1 MMGILGLL
9 VFGGGGILNWGGIR
23 NHNQNNHMSTE
34 FALDLR
40 LARRKAGLTQ
50 RDVAHLIGAHQTLV
64 SELERGCQ
72 LPRLEQIVALSLIY
86 GRSFE
91 SLFSHLM
98 RATRAA
104 MKLRIVQMPAGVR
117 SYVGTFNRDASIE
130 RLARRLAD
138 EDSAYGGA

>member
-1 MMGILGLL
+1 
-9 VFGGGGILNWGGIR
+9 
-23 NHNQNNHMSTE
+23 MSTE

-40 LARRKAGLTQ
+40 LARRKSGFTQ
-50 RDVAHLIGAHQTLV
+50 RDVAHLLGAHQTLV
-64 SELERGCQ
+64 SELERGRQ
-72 LPRLEQIVALSLIY
+72 LPTLEQIVTLSLIY

-98 RATRAA
+98 AGARKHLQQRI
-104 MKLRIVQMPAGVR
+104 LRMPAGVR

-138 EDSAYGGA
+138 EQDEYGDA

>member
-1 MMGILGLL
+1 
-9 VFGGGGILNWGGIR
+9 
-23 NHNQNNHMSTE
+23 MSTE

-50 RDVAHLIGAHQTLV
+50 SDVAHLIGAHQTLV
-64 SELERGCQ
+64 SELERGRQ
-72 LPRLEQIVALSLIY
+72 LPKLEQIVALSLIY

-98 RATRAA
+98 RAARAA
-104 MKLRIVQMPAGVR
+104 MKSRIVRMPAGVR

-138 EDSAYGGA
+138 EDNAYGDA

>member
-1 MMGILGLL
+1 
-9 VFGGGGILNWGGIR
+9 
-23 NHNQNNHMSTE
+23 MSTE

-50 RDVAHLIGAHQTLV
+50 RDIAHLLGAQQTLV
-64 SELERGCQ
+64 SELERGRQ
-72 LPRLEQIVALSLIY
+72 LPTLAQIVTLSLIY

-91 SLFSHLM
+91 SLFAELM
-98 RATRAA
+98 KSARNQLR
-104 MKLRIVQMPAGVR
+104 KRIVSMPKGVR

-138 EDSAYGGA
+138 EDTDHGGA